1 MGLFD
6 ILTNIFNMGESKRRS
21 RLNVGISFWQD
32 SQPWYYSNVLSP
44 ANGGSLPDT
53 IFGTDEISPKN
64 KMVMLRRIKEY
75 LAMRSIESLTPQQR
89 ERLDQRYSWNK
100 SRPAKNLL
108 DYFTALKYSYSSL
121 LPVAHRLGDV
131 DLVVSEKGKA
141 RVADIARSHSIWLD
155 PIDAPKELYKY
166 RLRINDCIAWAYD
179 TGLVPIMATFT
190 IPHVWNDLDK
200 LLEVLRKSW
209 SVFFS
214 GSRHRKRSEAV
225 GLEGYVRRLEITI
238 NEFDVNFETG
248 EVTTGHGW
256 HPHFHAI
263 LFVDK
268 DKLETLSD
276 MESEWRSIW
285 SEVVCKQFENIVG
298 NAIPDYSVCAMQ
310 EHGLWFSRRKKGLD
324 EGKLLP
330 VKDSIYLAKI
340 MGYDPGSVYGVDKE
354 LTTAT
359 LKNSTTLFDLLCDK
373 VTASNGDL
381 ICEYA
386 IATKGVAAFTFSQG
400 LEDRVKKHFETFPD
414 RKPSASKCPAEKLVA
429 TIRREVYQI
438 LYRNALIPQLLKVA
452 AQGYD
457 VLCAWLRSVYVE
469 LGVPQFCDDPFAL
482 PRPPT

>member
-1 MGLFD
+1 MAL
-6 ILTNIFNMGESKRRS
+6 
-21 RLNVGISFWQD
+21 
-32 SQPWYYSNVLSP
+32 PASP
-44 ANGGSLPDT
+44 
-53 IFGTDEISPKN
+53 
-64 KMVMLRRIKEY
+64 
-75 LAMRSIESLTPQQR
+75 
-89 ERLDQRYSWNK
+89 
-100 SRPAKNLL
+100 
-108 DYFTALKYSYSSL
+108 
-121 LPVAHRLGDV
+121 
-131 DLVVSEKGKA
+131 
-141 RVADIARSHSIWLD
+141 WLD

-179 TGLVPIMATFT
+179 AGLVPVMATFT

-214 GSRHRKRSEAV
+214 GSRHRKRAEAV

-298 NAIPDYSVCAMQ
+298 KAIPDYSVCAMQ
-310 EHGLWFSRRKKGLD
+310 EHGLWFSRRKKGSD

-340 MGYDPGSVYGVDKE
+340 MGYALGSVYGVDKE